1 MRMVMVLL
9 QPAAGRQGPFA
20 QRMEHMLTPQELL
33 SLGGSADA
41 AAATA
46 AAAVAAAAAAAV
58 GRKGKGSGSGAGK
71 HHRALR
77 VLRCLKR
84 FPSLPT
90 PFPAFSPPPP
100 RFPLPPPNMSYAQ
113 MCCTRACFWATFEYI
128 PSPFPPPLPLPCR
141 ALSPTPPG
149 TSYTDVL
156 HSRRPCAQSKFGT
169 PLDAQALTDA
179 YLLHTFGTP
188 LDTQA
193 LTDAYLLHALNHAF
207 HTRDRITKNTKS
219 STAPLLLPVCHSPLP
234 LPTSLPIF
242 SPSHPLI
249 YSPPQLNHIFHTR
262 DRITTTSPTAPLL
275 LPMCGVVVDGKEL
288 VEVESIPRDQG
299 FTRPKVLILLPY
311 RNAALSVVQRLLRVT
326 PPQSK
331 VAVEHLDRFL
341 AEFGEVESEEEE
353 SEEEDEEERRK
364 ARERKRRKQQQQ
376 VGRGKAVKLYTDFYQ
391 SDIVVASRIVPHRIF
406 CSIHPPPSPAHPPPI
421 PLPILHPSPAHHLRK
436 AVKLYTDFYQSDI
449 IVASPIGLVTKLGE
463 AMEDSEKDMDFLSS
477 IEIVIVDQADVILMQ
492 NWAHVEAVF
501 AQLNKLPVKQHG
513 TDFMR
518 VREWYLNGWA
528 GHYRQSIVLS
538 AFSHPSINALFHR
551 SCCNFSGK
559 VKLRSEYAGVLALV
573 VPQVQQVFDRVDCTA
588 ITAAAEARFQFFVS
602 TIFPRLRDSVQG
614 GVLVYTQSY
623 FEFVRLRNF
632 FKQENLSFCLLSEYT
647 DERNVHRA
655 RAWFFQN
662 RRRIMLYSERS
673 HFYHRYRGE
682 GGKWGGKIKGGGK
695 GKGRSSS
702 TRCRATH
709 TSMLRCAGGGGDE
722 TGGGGRGRAE
732 GVEREWGGE
741 GEEGGIPQPFNR
753 GDNAVDKGFSNH
765 PCPLPLVSCH
775 SPNPSSQFLN
785 PLIGGTTRLIKA
797 SQTTPVPFPLC
808 LVTPQTPHRIPQP
821 FNRGDNAVDKGFS
834 NHPCPLPLVS
844 CHSPNPSSQFLNPL
858 IGGTTRLIKAS
869 QTTPVPFPLCLVTP
883 QTPHRIPQ
891 PFNRGDNAVDKGFS
905 NHPCPLPLVSC
916 HSPNPSSQFLNLL
929 EGGNNADKGCSA
941 LLPLPSLSPTPFRA
955 SLNPSSQFLNL
966 LEGGNN
972 ADKGC
977 SALLPLPSL
986 SPTPFSCLPEP
997 LVAVP
1002 QPAGMGRQRGC

>member
-1 MRMVMVLL
+1 MTGLVCFGVSVVDCRERDALGIESEEEEEEDEEEGEEGSEEEEEEKNK
-9 QPAAGRQGPFA
+9 AADPFA
-20 QRMEHMLTPQELL
+20 QRMDHMLTPQELL
-33 SLGGSADA
+33 LLGGVVAWLVQGA
-41 AAATA
+41 ARRSQELLLLGGV
-46 AAAVAAAAAAAV
+46 VAW
-58 GRKGKGSGSGAGK
+58 
-71 HHRALR
+71 L
-77 VLRCLKR
+77 
-84 FPSLPT
+84 
-90 PFPAFSPPPP
+90 
-100 RFPLPPPNMSYAQ
+100 
-113 MCCTRACFWATFEYI
+113 
-128 PSPFPPPLPLPCR
+128 
-141 ALSPTPPG
+141 
-149 TSYTDVL
+149 
-156 HSRRPCAQSKFGT
+156 SKFGS

-179 YLLHTFGTP
+179 YLLHASKFGSP
-188 LDTQA
+188 LDAQALTDAYLLHASKFGSPLDAQALTDAYLLHASKFGSPLDAQALTDAYLLHASKFGSPLDAQALTDAYLLHASKFGSPLDAQALTDAYLLHASKFGSPLDAQALTDAYLLHASKFGSPLDAQALTDAYLLHASKFGSPLDAQALTDAYLLHASKFGSPLDAQA
-193 LTDAYLLHALNHAF
+193 LTDAYLLHALNHVF
-207 HTRDRITKNTKS
+207 HTRDRITKNNDKPNRAS
-219 STAPLLLPVCHSPLP
+219 AAACKQGS
-234 LPTSLPIF
+234 
-242 SPSHPLI
+242 
-249 YSPPQLNHIFHTR
+249 R
-262 DRITTTSPTAPLL
+262 GRGKEGG
-275 LPMCGVVVDGKEL
+275 GVRRRRRGKGEMASRVRRGGEREGGEKGEEMEEGGMESVLFKKGGKGGKRGRKGPGGVEVDGKEL
-288 VEVESIPRDQG
+288 VEVECIPRDQG
-299 FTRPKVLILLPY
+299 FTRPKVLVLLPY
-311 RNAALSVVQRLLRVT
+311 RNAALNVVQRLLRVT

-376 VGRGKAVKLYTDFYQ
+376 VGRGLSWEAEEMEDGGGEGGGGSRGEGGGEGEAAAAEAAAAVLRKGLKPVD
-391 SDIVVASRIVPHRIF
+391 HRAMFAGNNDDHFRLGIKF
-406 CSIHPPPSPAHPPPI
+406 TK
-421 PLPILHPSPAHHLRK
+421 K

-573 VPQVQQVFDRVDCTA
+573 VPQVQQVFDRIDCSA

-673 HFYHRYRGE
+673 HFYHRYR
-682 GGKWGGKIKGGGK
+682 I
-695 GKGRSSS
+695 
-702 TRCRATH
+702 
-709 TSMLRCAGGGGDE
+709 
-722 TGGGGRGRAE
+722 RGIREVIFYSLPCYPHFYAE
-732 GVEREWGGE
+732 
-741 GEEGGIPQPFNR
+741 
-753 GDNAVDKGFSNH
+753 
-765 PCPLPLVSCH
+765 
-775 SPNPSSQFLN
+775 FLN

-808 LVTPQTPHRIPQP
+808 LVTPQTPHR
-821 FNRGDNAVDKGFS
+821 
-834 NHPCPLPLVS
+834 
-844 CHSPNPSSQFLNPL
+844 SSSTLSSTCSK
-858 IGGTTRLIKAS
+858 GGTTLIRAA
-869 QTTPVPFPLCLVTP
+869 PLSCPCLP
-883 QTPHRIPQ
+883 YPP
-891 PFNRGDNAVDKGFS
+891 P
-905 NHPCPLPLVSC
+905 
-916 HSPNPSSQFLNLL
+916 
-929 EGGNNADKGCSA
+929 
-941 LLPLPSLSPTPFRA
+941 PFRA

-966 LEGGNN
+966 LEWGDN
-972 ADKGC
+972 A
-977 SALLPLPSL
+977 AILNLLESTDNAADRGPLKPL
-986 SPTPFSCLPEP
+986 TCPCLP
-997 LVAVP
+997 
-1002 QPAGMGRQRGC
+1002 